1 MRHIGTKP
9 LETERLALRRFR
21 MADAG
26 DIFANWA
33 ADPEVTR
40 FCGWEPHP
48 DITMT
53 QSLLKQWIRQYEDAA
68 YYHWA
73 IACKANSQ
81 AIGYIYLNSIC
92 PADASAAVHHLLSRT
107 YWNQGF
113 MTEAC
118 KRVIEFAFR
127 DVGFLKIHS
136 HHHRDNP
143 ASGRV
148 MQKCG
153 MTCIKAEYRAMD
165 SKQLSGEYL
174 YYEVEKT
181 NNIPGR
187 PPTAHKIR

>member
-40 FCGWEPHP
+40 FWGWEPHP

-73 IACKANSQ
+73 IVCKANSQ
-81 AIGYIYLNSIC
+81 AIGYKMCIRDRDLWKETFPC
-92 PADASAAVHHLLSRT
+92 PISQVNL
-107 YWNQGF
+107 
-113 MTEAC
+113 
-118 KRVIEFAFR
+118 
-127 DVGFLKIHS
+127 
-136 HHHRDNP
+136 
-143 ASGRV
+143 
-148 MQKCG
+148 
-153 MTCIKAEYRAMD
+153 
-165 SKQLSGEYL
+165 
-174 YYEVEKT
+174 
-181 NNIPGR
+181 
-187 PPTAHKIR
+187 PP

>member
-40 FCGWEPHP
+40 FWGWEPHP

-73 IACKANSQ
+73 IVCKANSQ

-92 PADASAAVHHLLSRT
+92 PADASAAVH
-107 YWNQGF
+107 
-113 MTEAC
+113 
-118 KRVIEFAFR
+118 
-127 DVGFLKIHS
+127 
-136 HHHRDNP
+136 
-143 ASGRV
+143 
-148 MQKCG
+148 
-153 MTCIKAEYRAMD
+153 
-165 SKQLSGEYL
+165 
-174 YYEVEKT
+174 
-181 NNIPGR
+181 
-187 PPTAHKIR
+187 

>member
-40 FCGWEPHP
+40 
-48 DITMT
+48 
-53 QSLLKQWIRQYEDAA
+53 
-68 YYHWA
+68 
-73 IACKANSQ
+73 
-81 AIGYIYLNSIC
+81 
-92 PADASAAVHHLLSRT
+92 
-107 YWNQGF
+107 
-113 MTEAC
+113 
-118 KRVIEFAFR
+118 
-127 DVGFLKIHS
+127 FLKIHS